1 VNSAPTLT
9 AQLAWD
15 HLDLQYRSSIAFQ
28 LARYAL
34 GVRFDMLPE
43 EVVHQAKRI
52 LLDTIGC
59 AIGGY
64 VAPGRAICEDVV
76 EDLGGRPEA
85 TIIGSGKR
93 TNAINATMVNAFLV
107 RFLDYNDIGGGN
119 HNSDSI
125 ASLLAVA
132 EREKANGRDF
142 LTSLVISYEIGA
154 RVIASVP
161 GGPAAWDKLGLTTD
175 ARGGLSVTP
184 AIGKLMNL
192 DEMQIAN
199 AIGVCASRSAPLG
212 ILDADREE
220 NTMAKNLRFG
230 FITCDA
236 ILACMLAKKGFTGP
250 VRIVEG
256 DGGVRNHLLRGEM
269 DLQALVD
276 FSGWRVLD
284 TGFKA
289 LCANRTTHG
298 HVLATIGIVVEHD
311 LKPADIAAVR
321 IRGGAREHRHTSALP
336 KKYPRNA
343 ETADHSAYYA
353 NAFAIKE
360 RHFGPDSADPKH
372 FTDPV
377 ILNLIDKITF
387 VHDPELPARGHNGIS
402 EITTTDGRKLQKRVD
417 ALYGYDGERM
427 TDADL
432 EKKFRDMAVRHM
444 SESQIRRLFDAI
456 WTVDR
461 ADNLTSLMR
470 LTTFEPA

>member
-1 VNSAPTLT
+1 VNNTPTFAAELT
-9 AQLAWD
+9 WN
-15 HLDLQYRSSIAFQ
+15 HLDQQYQSSVASQ

-34 GVRFDMLPE
+34 GLRFDMLPD

-59 AIGGY
+59 AIGGC
-64 VAPGRAICEDVV
+64 VAPGRTICEDVA
-76 EDLGGRPEA
+76 EELGGREEA

-93 TNAINATMVNAFLV
+93 TSAIGATMVNAFLV

-125 ASLLAVA
+125 SSLLAVA
-132 EREKANGRDF
+132 EREGANGRDF

-184 AIGKLMNL
+184 AIGKLMKL
-192 DEMQIAN
+192 DEVQLAN

-236 ILACMLAKKGFTGP
+236 ILACMLARKGFTGP
-250 VRIVEG
+250 MRIVEG

-284 TGFKA
+284 TGFKT

-298 HVLATIGIVVEHD
+298 HILATIGLVVEHD
-311 LKPADIAAVR
+311 LKPEDIASVR
-321 IRGGAREHRHTSALP
+321 ISGGAREHRHTSALP

-360 RHFGPDSADPKH
+360 RHFGPASADPKH

-377 ILNLIDKITF
+377 ILALIDKITF

-402 EITTTDGRKLQKRVD
+402 EITTCDGRKLKKRVD
-417 ALYGYDGERM
+417 TLYGYDGGRM
-427 TDADL
+427 TDEDL
-432 EKKFRDMAVRHM
+432 EKKFREMAIKHM
-444 SESQIRRLFDAI
+444 SEAKIQKLFDAI

-461 ADNLTSLMR
+461 ADDLTSLMK
-470 LTTFEPA
+470 LTTF